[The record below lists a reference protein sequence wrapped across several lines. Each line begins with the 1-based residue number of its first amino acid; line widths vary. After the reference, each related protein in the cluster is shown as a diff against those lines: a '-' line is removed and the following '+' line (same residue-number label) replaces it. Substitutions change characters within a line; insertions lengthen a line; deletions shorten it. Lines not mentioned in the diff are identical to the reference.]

1 MGKFKKLLLLIFILT
16 VFSSCGFKAVN
27 YSELLNFTISEI
39 KTSGE
44 KRINYKIKNKLKA
57 SSNSKERK
65 LISLNL
71 YTTKVKSV
79 KEKNIKNEIT
89 KYEIAVTVNVK
100 ILEINSNNKI
110 EFTKKINGDYS
121 VSNKYS
127 QTINN
132 EKNLIN
138 VLTEEL
144 TKEILNEIIEKLSV
158 N

>member
-71 YTTKVKSV
+71 NTTKVKSV

-100 ILEINSNNKI
+100 VLEINSNNKI

>member
-1 MGKFKKLLLLIFILT
+1 MGKFKKLLLLVFILT

-27 YSELLNFTISEI
+27 YSDLLNFTISEI

-44 KRINYKIKNKLKA
+44 KRINFKIKNKLKA

-71 YTTKVKSV
+71 NTTKVKSV

-100 ILEINSNNKI
+100 VLEINNNNKI

>member
-71 YTTKVKSV
+71 
-79 KEKNIKNEIT
+79 
-89 KYEIAVTVNVK
+89 
-100 ILEINSNNKI
+100 
-110 EFTKKINGDYS
+110 F
-121 VSNKYS
+121 
-127 QTINN
+127 
-132 EKNLIN
+132 
-138 VLTEEL
+138 
-144 TKEILNEIIEKLSV
+144 
-158 N
+158 

>member
-1 MGKFKKLLLLIFILT
+1 MEKFKKLLLLIFILT

-110 EFTKKINGDYS
+110 EFNKKINGDYS